1 MKPVNVNGATQA
13 LAELA
18 SLDRKALAERWADVF
33 GCPAPHR
40 VHPPLLRSAL
50 AWRYQIAHEA
60 EGDVGQLI
68 RRLTRQAASP
78 APAIIL
84 AAGTRLLREW
94 HGQTHHV
101 TVTTDGFDYGGKRYR
116 SLSAISREI
125 TGAAWSGPSFFGL
138 KK

>member
-1 MKPVNVNGATQA
+1 MKPVALNEAAQA

-18 SLDRKALAERWADVF
+18 SLDRKALAARWADVF

-60 EGDVGQLI
+60 EGEVDQLI

-78 APAIIL
+78 TPAITL
-84 AAGTRLLREW
+84 APGTRLLREW
-94 HGQTHHV
+94 QGQTYHV
-101 TVTTDGFDYGGKRYR
+101 TVTADGFDYGSKVYR
-116 SLSAISREI
+116 SLTAISKEI
-125 TGAAWSGPSFFGL
+125 TGTAWSGPSFFGL